1 MTDEHDEELTRPPVD
16 GEVLENDAIARLRG
30 LPRVRSV
37 HTVFVPQ
44 HREPARPEVEKKQG
58 VGVTLEMNPWIPP
71 TRKPVMATMSD
82 FTRHGT
88 QGSTPRVARPPRL
101 PDIEPKSQ

>member
-16 GEVLENDAIARLRG
+16 GEMLENDAIARLAG

-44 HREPARPEVEKKQG
+44 QRDPPKAEVEKKQG
-58 VGVTLEMNPWIPP
+58 PGVTLEMNPWSPP
-71 TRKPVMATMSD
+71 PRKPTMATMSD
-82 FTRHGT
+82 LTRKGT
-88 QGSTPRVARPPRL
+88 QGSTPQVARPPRL
-101 PDIEPKSQ
+101 PEVEPK